1 MLTRKERQRFVL
13 LLGLSIA
20 ISIADIVFLFLL
32 LWIVQF
38 YIQPQAQLKPT
49 FLSAWLQNNH
59 SLVAI
64 SAFFVL
70 FSIKN
75 AAGYLIAKAHYQFNS
90 DVAVRISERSLE
102 AFQHGSFEDFVH
114 IDSSRFV
121 RKIAIQPFEFC
132 QHVLYGIQQILT
144 QLFLVTLTVAAIV
157 VYNPN
162 LFFLLLCVL
171 LPPVSFVFYVIKK
184 KLAQSK
190 KDILTSN
197 ELSYRYLFEALKGYV
212 EGNIYGR
219 NQFFLRRFMTVRR
232 AFSTHLF
239 TNLRL
244 QNLPGR
250 MMEVFAVMGL
260 FVLIVLAKWTAHDN
274 SANLLTIGTFMAAAY
289 KIIPGIVKII
299 NLTGLIRTYEYSV
312 MDLEENNFATKNH
325 TDQSSEIH
333 SIQLKNIRFQYN
345 GVPTLQNVS
354 LCMQKGD
361 FVGITGKSG
370 KGKTTLLHVLLGL
383 LPNHDGHILI
393 NEQAM
398 TTNELKTFWPSMAYV
413 RQQGFL
419 IHDTLLR
426 NITLT
431 QNDVNHQ
438 RLSEAI
444 HLAGLEE
451 FVNKTSGGLEKVIAE
466 NGKDISGGQ
475 QQRIALARAL
485 YKDADLILLDEPFN
499 ELDEASELSIIKSLQ
514 NIAAAGKIVVM
525 VTHNKKAISY
535 CTKTVS
541 LDEN

>member
-1 MLTRKERQRFVL
+1 
-13 LLGLSIA
+13 
-20 ISIADIVFLFLL
+20 
-32 LWIVQF
+32 
-38 YIQPQAQLKPT
+38 
-49 FLSAWLQNNH
+49 LQNNH